1 MNTWRNLPRKVWVAI
16 ASLDP
21 RLRERSRAAS
31 SSLSPGEADLFLAM
45 GRYDLAHSLAVAARL
60 KDDPLLYK
68 AGLLH
73 DAGKLRSELGIFS
86 RWLYTFAELFFPS
99 GLKAREAMVEER
111 ARGDNIEERIISVP
125 RGWARGL
132 YVQLHHGEIAARM
145 LVGLGSDEELV
156 RLVEGHQAEPG
167 GERARRFREIDDSL

>member
-1 MNTWRNLPRKVWVAI
+1 VAI

-21 RLRERSRAAS
+21 RLRARSRAAAS
-31 SSLSPGEADLFLAM
+31 NLSPGEADLFLAM
-45 GRYDLAHSLAVAARL
+45 GRYDLAHSLAMAARL

-86 RWLYTFAELFFPS
+86 RWLYTFAELLFPFR
-99 GLKAREAMVEER
+99 LKAKEDMVEEK
-111 ARGDNIEERIISVP
+111 ARGDSIEERILSLP
-125 RGWARGL
+125 KGWTRGL
-132 YVQLHHGEIAARM
+132 YVQLHHGEIAAEM
-145 LVGLGSDEELV
+145 LAGLGSEEELV

-167 GERARRFREIDDSL
+167 GERARRLREIDDSL